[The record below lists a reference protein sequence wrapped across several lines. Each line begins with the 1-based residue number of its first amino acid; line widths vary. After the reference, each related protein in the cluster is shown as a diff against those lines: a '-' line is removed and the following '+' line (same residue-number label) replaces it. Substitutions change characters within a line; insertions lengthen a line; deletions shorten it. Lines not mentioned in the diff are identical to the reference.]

1 AGVVELVD
9 EIVAGGPEQLA
20 LHGVAADV
28 DGAVAV
34 DVRLPDLLDAD
45 QVRHPAGEQHHG
57 GQYAEHHADGE
68 VAGEHG
74 GDDGDQHDRGLGPG
88 HHPQRGGADAVP
100 VEGAHGDHHHHRD
113 QSGHR
118 DQPHD
123 VAEGH
128 DQDQQEQ
135 PGQEGGQPGAGPGL
149 LHVDHRLADH
159 GAAAHAAEEAGDH
172 VRDALAPRLAGLV
185 RVGVGDVVDQL

>member
-1 AGVVELVD
+1 ACALPICVLRLHRIEGRDGRGVPDVGLGEVDDHRRGIAGVVELVD

-88 HHPQRGGADAVP
+88 
-100 VEGAHGDHHHHRD
+100 
-113 QSGHR
+113 
-118 DQPHD
+118 
-123 VAEGH
+123 
-128 DQDQQEQ
+128 
-135 PGQEGGQPGAGPGL
+135 
-149 LHVDHRLADH
+149 
-159 GAAAHAAEEAGDH
+159 
-172 VRDALAPRLAGLV
+172 
-185 RVGVGDVVDQL
+185 